1 MLGNQRI
8 QEQVSAVGDDGMQIR
23 GQANRMDKGGCAATW
38 SCVDEPK
45 AAPSVII
52 WEPLAAREQPARGTE
67 DTPPEVKHLAL
78 PVRSEL
84 NQFVP
89 KG

>member
-1 MLGNQRI
+1 MLFHQGF
-8 QEQVSAVGDDGMQIR
+8 SAVALKTFWTYLVWEHAVLSMTVCL
-23 GQANRMDKGGCAATW
+23 A
-38 SCVDEPK
+38 

>member
-8 QEQVSAVGDDGMQIR
+8 QEQASAVGDDGMQIR
-23 GQANRMDKGGCAATW
+23 GQANRMDKGGCTATW